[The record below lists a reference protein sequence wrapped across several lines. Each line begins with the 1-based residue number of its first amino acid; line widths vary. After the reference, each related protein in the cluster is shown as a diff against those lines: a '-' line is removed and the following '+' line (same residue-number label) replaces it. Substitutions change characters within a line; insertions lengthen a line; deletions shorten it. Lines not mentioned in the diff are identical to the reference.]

1 MQEGVRLDYV
11 VCDMCVM
18 LCYGYVNKILSKKG
32 LVTTNN

>member
-18 LCYGYVNKILSKKG
+18 LCYVMLCVMLLRSRVRRG
-32 LVTTNN
+32 

>member
-18 LCYGYVNKILSKKG
+18 LSYGYVIKILGKKG

>member
-18 LCYGYVNKILSKKG
+18 LCYGYVFKILGSKG
-32 LVTTNN
+32 LVTTIN